1 MKGLFLLLILCIYIL
16 CNTVHAQEGRG
27 YFYKNT
33 DRVFYGG
40 LVSGMNFSAL
50 RGDTY
55 DGYHKIGFNGGAV
68 VYGRIFRRLLASIE
82 MLYTMKG
89 CRGVRVYDSYYAGTF
104 VERYYVDLNYMQV
117 PVVFNFLLNDKWSIG
132 LGGAYSQL
140 LKSKEDIVTDQPVY
154 LDPVKYPFN
163 KDEYSLVLSGGMQ
176 LFRGF
181 FVSMRYENS
190 LTYVRDVNHVPPGY
204 ATGPQTNSL
213 YSLRLMYLLN

>member
-1 MKGLFLLLILCIYIL
+1 MCTLCH
-16 CNTVHAQEGRG
+16 TVYAQEGRG

-50 RGDTY
+50 GGDVY

-68 VYGRIFRRLLASIE
+68 VYGRIFRRLLASVE

-89 CRGVRVYDSYYAGTF
+89 CRGVRAYDSYYAGTF
-104 VERYYVDLNYMQV
+104 VERYYVDLNYVQV
-117 PVVFNFLLNDKWSIG
+117 PLVFNFLLNDKWSMG
-132 LGGAYSQL
+132 LGAAYNQL

-163 KDEYSLVLSGGMQ
+163 KEEYSLVLSGGMQ
-176 LFRGF
+176 LFRGDRKS
-181 FVSMRYENS
+181 V
-190 LTYVRDVNHVPPGY
+190 V
-204 ATGPQTNSL
+204 
-213 YSLRLMYLLN
+213 